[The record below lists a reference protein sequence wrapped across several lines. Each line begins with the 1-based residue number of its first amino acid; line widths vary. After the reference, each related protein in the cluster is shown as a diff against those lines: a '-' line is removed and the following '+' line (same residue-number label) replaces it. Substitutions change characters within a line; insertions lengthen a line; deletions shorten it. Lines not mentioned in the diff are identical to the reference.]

1 MNMKSSELISA
12 WDGLPEDP
20 CIAYYGGDLVIRGRR
35 IDLSH
40 FKQYTET
47 ERLDA
52 LITLIQSKDY
62 LVIAPS
68 TCGSYVPISQ
78 MEPDSLIAAATYKAK
93 MESLAIIDPEI
104 LPVFTELASL
114 LTDPEPSTASQAL
127 EDLQDMVFDQSLRKL
142 SKCQL
147 KYFFYYLDDV
157 SNNLVMVLGNRKII
171 SFDAKKVKAL
181 QRQMA
186 GINPTPPK
194 SNKRKP
200 KAKAPSSSSQSSYSS
215 SSGSSDEDS
224 NEDGTAPEGARTP
237 VLHPPPP
244 LLLWGLLFS
253 SLVLLPLLWL
263 LLLPLCL
270 DFVFLLRT
278 RLLLMLLCWRPSRKS
293 LLWLPLQLTFNLLP
307 FSRLLDLL
315 SNPPLLPWFLYQL

>member
-52 LITLIQSKDY
+52 LNTLIQSKDY

-68 TCGSYVPISQ
+68 ACGSYVPISQ
-78 MEPDSLIAAATYKAK
+78 MEPDSLIAAATHKAK

-114 LTDPEPSTASQAL
+114 LTDPDPSTASQAL

-142 SKCQL
+142 SRCQL

-200 KAKAPSSSSQSSYSS
+200 KAKAPSSSSESSYSS

-224 NEDGTAPEGARTP
+224 NEDGIAPEGARTP

-244 LLLWGLLFS
+244 FS
-253 SLVLLPLLWL
+253 VGA
-263 LLLPLCL
+263 
-270 DFVFLLRT
+270 
-278 RLLLMLLCWRPSRKS
+278 
-293 LLWLPLQLTFNLLP
+293 
-307 FSRLLDLL
+307 
-315 SNPPLLPWFLYQL
+315 